1 MKFLDA
7 IPYPALAIVALVMGL
22 APFTPPHL
30 LEKFQML
37 LAGQLQRPVD
47 IFDLLFHLAPL
58 IILLVKF
65 GRDTILRNKI
75 SNNNN

>member
-1 MKFLDA
+1 MKFLDN
-7 IPYPALAIVALVMGL
+7 IPYPALALVALVMGL

-37 LAGQLQRPVD
+37 LAGQLQKPVD

-58 IILLVKF
+58 LLLLIKL
-65 GRDTILRNKI
+65 GRDAIQK
-75 SNNNN
+75 NNI